1 MENKIER
8 AVILCENNKITIA
21 DLDLE
26 TITAYEENPYDIQP
40 FLLMKAEYHLNFLRK
55 PLLKNNNNISK
66 TAEELGLSR
75 GSLYRRL
82 EKYNINLKTDSL

>member
-1 MENKIER
+1 
-8 AVILCENNKITIA
+8 LCENNKITIA

-26 TITAYEENPYDIQP
+26 TITAYEDNPDDIQ
-40 FLLMKAEYHLNFLRK
+40 LSSVEKAAVEK
-55 PLLKNNNNISK
+55 ALLKNNNNISK

-82 EKYNINLKTDSL
+82 EKYNIKTDE